1 MKSFKP
7 STGKK
12 LAAFS
17 FFMCMVVIGG
27 MAVYYQYMKR
37 QQLKSTT
44 QTPTTEVQKLID
56 KDLDQGYPETPVEV
70 MKLWGR
76 YNQCLYNSKMTDEQR
91 EELVKKL
98 RYMYSEE
105 LAQKNPEKEHVQKFQ
120 AEVDLFKNKK
130 QRIVS
135 YTTDNGTSVQYKNVG
150 DKQCVQVRLSYF
162 INNDGSYTKS
172 YQDFILAKEDD
183 RWKVMGFRA
192 VKNTESTK
200 EEAEK
205 NSEKK

>member
-76 YNQCLYNSKMTDEQR
+76 YNQCLYNSNMTDEQR

-105 LAQKNPEKEHVQKFQ
+105 LAQKNPEKNMYRNFR
-120 AEVDLFKNKK
+120 
-130 QRIVS
+130 QR
-135 YTTDNGTSVQYKNVG
+135 
-150 DKQCVQVRLSYF
+150 
-162 INNDGSYTKS
+162 
-172 YQDFILAKEDD
+172 
-183 RWKVMGFRA
+183 
-192 VKNTESTK
+192 
-200 EEAEK
+200 
-205 NSEKK
+205 

>member
-76 YNQCLYNSKMTDEQR
+76 YNQCLYNSNMTDEQR

-105 LAQKNPEKEHVQKFQ
+105 LAQKNPEKEHVQ
-120 AEVDLFKNKK
+120 
-130 QRIVS
+130 
-135 YTTDNGTSVQYKNVG
+135 
-150 DKQCVQVRLSYF
+150 
-162 INNDGSYTKS
+162 
-172 YQDFILAKEDD
+172 
-183 RWKVMGFRA
+183 
-192 VKNTESTK
+192 
-200 EEAEK
+200 
-205 NSEKK
+205 

>member
-76 YNQCLYNSKMTDEQR
+76 YNQCLYNSNMTDEQR

-98 RYMYSEE
+98 MDIRD
-105 LAQKNPEKEHVQKFQ
+105 KPEGLE
-120 AEVDLFKNKK
+120 
-130 QRIVS
+130 
-135 YTTDNGTSVQYKNVG
+135 
-150 DKQCVQVRLSYF
+150 
-162 INNDGSYTKS
+162 
-172 YQDFILAKEDD
+172 
-183 RWKVMGFRA
+183 
-192 VKNTESTK
+192 NTELVSLQPHFLSCRTADGK
-200 EEAEK
+200 KGLLLAVVLDEFLIQTPGRVVHVGKPVLAITSEPSALGEEYEILL
-205 NSEKK
+205 NSRLLN

>member
-1 MKSFKP
+1 
-7 STGKK
+7 
-12 LAAFS
+12 
-17 FFMCMVVIGG
+17 
-27 MAVYYQYMKR
+27 
-37 QQLKSTT
+37 
-44 QTPTTEVQKLID
+44 
-56 KDLDQGYPETPVEV
+56 
-70 MKLWGR
+70 
-76 YNQCLYNSKMTDEQR
+76 
-91 EELVKKL
+91 
-98 RYMYSEE
+98 MYSEE

-135 YTTDNGTSVQYKNVG
+135 YTTDNGIAVQYKNVG
-150 DKQCVQVRLSYF
+150 DKQCVRVRLSYF

-205 NSEKK
+205 NSDKK

>member
-76 YNQCLYNSKMTDEQR
+76 YNQCLYNSNMTDEQR

-135 YTTDNGTSVQYKNVG
+135 YTTDNGIAVQYKNVG
-150 DKQCVQVRLSYF
+150 DKQCVRVRLR
-162 INNDGSYTKS
+162 
-172 YQDFILAKEDD
+172 ILSITMEVIQ
-183 RWKVMGFRA
+183 KVIRTLFWPRKMTGGKLWA
-192 VKNTESTK
+192 SGQ
-200 EEAEK
+200 
-205 NSEKK
+205 

>member
-1 MKSFKP
+1 MP
-7 STGKK
+7 PITTMHIKK
-12 LAAFS
+12 
-17 FFMCMVVIGG
+17 
-27 MAVYYQYMKR
+27 
-37 QQLKSTT
+37 
-44 QTPTTEVQKLID
+44 
-56 KDLDQGYPETPVEV
+56 
-70 MKLWGR
+70 
-76 YNQCLYNSKMTDEQR
+76 
-91 EELVKKL
+91 
-98 RYMYSEE
+98 
-105 LAQKNPEKEHVQKFQ
+105 EKEHVQKFQ

-135 YTTDNGTSVQYKNVG
+135 YTTDNGIAVQYKNVG
-150 DKQCVQVRLSYF
+150 DKQCVRVRLSYF

-205 NSEKK
+205 NSDKK

>member
-76 YNQCLYNSKMTDEQR
+76 YNQCLYNSNMTDEQR

-120 AEVDLFKNKK
+120 A
-130 QRIVS
+130 RIRSSVS
-135 YTTDNGTSVQYKNVG
+135 SVIRQITASRFSIRMWGISSVSG
-150 DKQCVQVRLSYF
+150 
-162 INNDGSYTKS
+162 
-172 YQDFILAKEDD
+172 
-183 RWKVMGFRA
+183 
-192 VKNTESTK
+192 
-200 EEAEK
+200 
-205 NSEKK
+205 